1 MRMIEHL
8 LRTLCGIA
16 SFNPGIQQRSR
27 SGAVWPD
34 KDQQV
39 LLTDMRTAPAKQR
52 KA

>member
-1 MRMIEHL
+1 MRMIEQL
-8 LRTLCGIA
+8 LRTLWGIA
-16 SFNPGIQQRSR
+16 SFNPGIQHLTP
-27 SGAVWPD
+27 SGAVRPD